1 MVLRIR
7 RRCNVRGRV
16 VHTDGVVIPHS
27 LVSTFFDRVKTAVL
41 YSEQQQQ
48 RRQEQQQQQQR
59 QQEHHQQ
66 QPTTE
71 NVTDMHDTEPVNIT
85 RILRRSTRHRRQP
98 ARLAYSNPAP
108 INSS

>member
-27 LVSTFFDRVKTAVL
+27 LVSTFFGRVKTAVL

-48 RRQEQQQQQQR
+48 RRQEQQQQQQQQQR

-98 ARLAYSNPAP
+98 AKLA
-108 INSS
+108 